1 MKTNKKIIGCYWGRF
16 NPVHKGHVLLIKKL
30 LKKVDELVIAIGS
43 SQEKNTKRN
52 PFSGNERKQMIQ
64 AFLKEEKISKNKYT
78 VITVSDGKSFNSSV
92 ANLLFKAPKFDIIF
106 TDKES
111 IIKILKKKVQ
121 VEKIKRIGKISSTKI
136 RNAIAFDN
144 PWYSL
149 TGESVVRLILKFNGI
164 KRIKKAYNK

>member
-64 AFLKEEKISKNKYT
+64 
-78 VITVSDGKSFNSSV
+78 
-92 ANLLFKAPKFDIIF
+92 NL
-106 TDKES
+106 
-111 IIKILKKKVQ
+111 
-121 VEKIKRIGKISSTKI
+121 
-136 RNAIAFDN
+136 
-144 PWYSL
+144 
-149 TGESVVRLILKFNGI
+149 
-164 KRIKKAYNK
+164 